1 MRKNKTIRTTLENG
15 LTVVLREVHSA
26 PIVSLWVWYRVGSRN
41 ETAGATGVSHWV
53 EHMQFK
59 GTAKYGP
66 GEADRAV
73 SRVGGVWNAMTAEDW
88 TTYYETVPDG
98 EIDLVLDL
106 EADRMVGSLF
116 LPEEVDSERTVIL
129 SEREGLENDP
139 MFKLDDAVKRA
150 AFDVHPYRN
159 EIIGETAD
167 LNTMGRD
174 DLYRYY
180 RNHYAPNNAVLTM
193 AGNFDA
199 DETLEKIRA
208 RFGPIPRAET
218 DPCAVIGEGEIP
230 EARSVEV
237 SGPGQLAYV
246 QLSWRAPSAR
256 DDAFFVLAVLTSILA
271 GPASLNQFG
280 GGGTGNRMSRLY
292 RALVE
297 TGLAV
302 GIAGDFSASIDPGL
316 YSITLVLNSGVAP
329 EEAVAAVDREIERI
343 HRGEIS
349 AEEVAKAARQARAM
363 FIFGSEDITNIA
375 FWLGYSE
382 MFADGSWFDSYV
394 DRVAAVTAS
403 DVIDYA
409 KRCLRTD
416 NRVVGLYDPQDAD
429 FSGAEFSGETG
440 PEGAEADQDD
450 DGEEENTEIGGA
462 G

>member
-106 EADRMVGSLF
+106 EADRMIGSLF
-116 LPEEVDSERTVIL
+116 LPEEVNSERTVIL

-167 LNTMGRD
+167 LNAMGRD

-218 DPCAVIGEGEIP
+218 EELCAKVL
-230 EARSVEV
+230 ARIDAMFPKEKYPLLTCADVGTGSGAIAITLDKEEPRTKVWATDISKDALQVAKKNVLQNDAHVTLLAGDMLSPLVEQ
-237 SGPGQLAYV
+237 GV
-246 QLSWRAPSAR
+246 QL
-256 DDAFFVLAVLTSILA
+256 DVLVSNPPYIRQQETLEHTVVDYEPHVAL
-271 GPASLNQFG
+271 FG
-280 GGGTGNRMSRLY
+280 GEDGLKFYRSIFQNCSRILKSH
-292 RALVE
+292 ALMAFEMGWDQADAMKKLLHEELPNVSYEICKDMNGKDRILLVYWKAEKE
-297 TGLAV
+297 TGH
-302 GIAGDFSASIDPGL
+302 D
-316 YSITLVLNSGVAP
+316 
-329 EEAVAAVDREIERI
+329 
-343 HRGEIS
+343 
-349 AEEVAKAARQARAM
+349 
-363 FIFGSEDITNIA
+363 
-375 FWLGYSE
+375 
-382 MFADGSWFDSYV
+382 
-394 DRVAAVTAS
+394 
-403 DVIDYA
+403 
-409 KRCLRTD
+409 
-416 NRVVGLYDPQDAD
+416 
-429 FSGAEFSGETG
+429 
-440 PEGAEADQDD
+440 EG
-450 DGEEENTEIGGA
+450 
-462 G
+462 